1 MLNDSLC
8 SSTTPSVA
16 FTEPVTGRQ
25 GGMPSAFSIQPRA
38 DSIMLSSHIHSESK
52 VPSQNQDSFD
62 APKVS
67 QSGGITVRLWPYD
80 MMGGS
85 LRMPHKKKVL
95 RRSNSVVAEPTGT
108 EMFLEGKKKA
118 TVSLICMDTSEADKL
133 KLEKRGQLPLD
144 KMLSRSY
151 SQSSVN
157 VSMNSKRSSDL
168 NIIQKD
174 SKQYRT
180 LPLRKLDASNWKCH
194 GPFSSCFLKRGTAEE
209 DDEDE
214 EHKDSTQL
222 SCLYQPEKQHE
233 AAEKSSQV
241 CSALSEDNEKESVES
256 PRDIGNSQNNRSKPE
271 DEDAKTHENLSNM
284 SFDAQIARLSRM
296 KEKNYAVPDGFL
308 AAQKDANELLCLV
321 RSSVG
326 KGDNVCQG
334 TYDLQL
340 SQYKQLLSV
349 ESRQLG
355 SACRKM
361 AMAEKSPEE
370 MLVAMTSSF
379 QVLCCL
385 TEACMRLVKIMN
397 CETQQ
402 EEIVAK
408 IDEVVINYICLL
420 KAAETVSGKTSSDS
434 SIKLLACH
442 STTMATIVST
452 LTRSLKTLLNK

>member
-168 NIIQKD
+168 NIIQD

-284 SFDAQIARLSRM
+284 SFDAQIARLNRM

-452 LTRSLKTLLNK
+452 LTRSLKMLLNK